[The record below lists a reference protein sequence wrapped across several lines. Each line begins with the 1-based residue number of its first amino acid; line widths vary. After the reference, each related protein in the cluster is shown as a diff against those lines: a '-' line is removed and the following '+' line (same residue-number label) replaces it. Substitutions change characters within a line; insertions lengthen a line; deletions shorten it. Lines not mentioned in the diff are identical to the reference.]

1 MRIGHV
7 IQSTRLKDG
16 GTTSALMALCDSL
29 VKSGTAC
36 TIACRGCDPPEV
48 ARLPVGVTQTVIN
61 PGRWPL
67 QDRAGIGKLRRFIE
81 SVDVL
86 HLHGVWDAMPTAAG
100 LLARRMGVP
109 YVQSL
114 HGMLLEPCFSH
125 HRWRKQA
132 FLATVGRRVLGGSAT
147 IHCTT
152 TAELRDASALLPRGP
167 CRAVVPL
174 AVDAKLLGAE
184 PDRDEWK
191 KYFPQLPDTWP
202 RLLFLARIHRQKNPE
217 AAIKALPSLTKK
229 FPGLH
234 LVMAGNGEEHYV
246 LALQRLVQ
254 SLNLSHVV
262 HFIGLVGGEA
272 KAALIRSSTILAIPT
287 FHENFGMT
295 VAECMACGVPA
306 LVTPGL
312 GIGEEILAEGAGF
325 PCGEDEI
332 SVSASLLGAL
342 GDRDRLELAGMNGRR
357 WAQRELGASIVAKKF
372 LAVYESALAS
382 RGGKPK

>member
-7 IQSTRLKDG
+7 IQSTRIKDG
-16 GTTSALMALCDSL
+16 GTTSALMALSDSL
-29 VKSGTAC
+29 VHAGTDC
-36 TIACRGCDPPEV
+36 TIACSGCDPPEV
-48 ARLPVGVTQTVIN
+48 ARLPEGVTQTVIN

-67 QDRAGIGKLRRFIE
+67 HDREGIAALHKFAE

-109 YVQSL
+109 YIQSL

-125 HRWRKQA
+125 HRWRKQV
-132 FLATVGRRVLGGSAT
+132 FLRAIGGRVLGSAAA

-152 TAELRDASALLPRGP
+152 EAELRDASPLLPAGP
-167 CRAVVPL
+167 DRVVVPL
-174 AVDAKLLGAE
+174 AVEASLLNEA
-184 PDRDEWK
+184 PDREQWR
-191 KYFPQLPDTWP
+191 KYFTQLPDTWP

-217 AAIKALPSLTKK
+217 AVLHALPALVRE

-234 LVMAGNGEEHYV
+234 LVMAGNGEERYV
-246 LALQRLVQ
+246 QGLLHLAE
-254 SLNLSHVV
+254 SLGVSGQV
-262 HFIGLVGGEA
+262 HFVGLVGGEA
-272 KAALIRSSTILAIPT
+272 KAALIGSSTILAIPT

-312 GIGEEILAEGAGF
+312 GIGEEVLANHAGMA
-325 PCGEDEI
+325 CGEDSG
-332 SVSASLLGAL
+332 SVAAAL
-342 GDRDRLELAGMNGRR
+342 SQALRSPDRIRSMGENGRR
-357 WAQRELGASIVAKKF
+357 WAKV
-372 LAVYESALAS
+372 ALAS
-382 RGGKPK
+382 ERVAAGFLAAYSSARGQP

>member
-1 MRIGHV
+1 MRIGHI
-7 IQSTRLKDG
+7 IQSTRVKDG

-29 VKSGTAC
+29 VHAGSTC

-48 ARLPVGVTQTVIN
+48 AQLPAGVTQTVID

-67 QDRAGIGKLRRFIE
+67 QNRVGIGELRRFIK

-132 FLATVGRRVLGGSAT
+132 FLATVGRRVLRGAAA

-152 TAELRDASALLPRGP
+152 AAELRDASPLLPGGP
-167 CRAVVPL
+167 DRVVVPL
-174 AVDAKLLGAE
+174 AVEAKLLQEE
-184 PDRDEWK
+184 PDRQEWR
-191 KYFPQLPDTWP
+191 KYFPQLPDAWP

-217 AAIKALPSLTKK
+217 ALLNALPALVGE
-229 FPGLH
+229 FPDLH
-234 LVMAGNGEEHYV
+234 VVVAGNGEEHYV
-246 LALQRLVQ
+246 RGLRALTEELGVAKNV
-254 SLNLSHVV
+254 L
-262 HFIGLVGGEA
+262 FIGLVGGEA
-272 KAALIRSSTILAIPT
+272 KAALIRSTTILAIPT

-312 GIGEEILAEGAGF
+312 GIGEEILANGAGVA
-325 PCGEDEI
+325 CEEDAI
-332 SVSASLLGAL
+332 SVSASLGEALRRREQLTIAGAS
-342 GDRDRLELAGMNGRR
+342 GRK
-357 WAQRELGASIVAKKF
+357 WAQRELAAGVVAKKF
-372 LAVYESALAS
+372 LAVYESVSKAGH
-382 RGGKPK
+382 RRQ